1 MSPTSRAFMHRL
13 GLSVPIVQA
22 PMAGFQASALAIAV
36 GGAGALGSL
45 AAALLTPQM
54 LRDEAAAVRSHAGRP
69 LNVNFFCHRPAA
81 VDESREQAWRAALRP
96 YYEEF
101 GVDPDALATGP
112 ARLPFG
118 DDAASVV
125 EELRP
130 EVVSFHFGLPPPGLL
145 ERVRRTGAQIWSTAT
160 TVDEALWLEA
170 HGVDA
175 VIAQGLEAG
184 GHRGMF
190 LTDDLTTQLGTMA
203 LVPQVVAATRLPVI
217 AAGGIA
223 DASGVAAALRLGAVA
238 VQVGTAF
245 LLCPEVTAS
254 AVHRE
259 ALASEAARHTAVTN
273 LFTGRPARGIVNRLM
288 RELGPLSGLPPA
300 FPLAVNALM
309 PLRAAAE
316 KAGRADF
323 SPLWS
328 GQNAR
333 GARRVPAADIVR
345 DMAAKSESL

>member
-1 MSPTSRAFMHRL
+1 MSQASRAFMDRL

-45 AAALLTPQM
+45 AGALLTPQM
-54 LRDEAAAVRSHAGRP
+54 LRDEAKAVRAQAGRP
-69 LNVNFFCHRPAA
+69 LNVNFFCHQPPA
-81 VDESREQAWRAALRP
+81 VDEAREQAWRAALRP
-96 YYEEF
+96 YYDEF
-101 GVDPDALATGP
+101 GVDSRGIPAGP
-112 ARLPFG
+112 ARLPFD
-118 DDAASVV
+118 DDAAALV

-130 EVVSFHFGLPPPGLL
+130 EVVSFHFGLPSPGLL
-145 ERVRRTGAQIWSTAT
+145 ERVRRTAAQIWSTAT

-190 LTDDLTTQLGTMA
+190 LTDDITTQLGTMA

-223 DASGVAAALRLGAVA
+223 DADGVAAVLRLGAVA
-238 VQVGTAF
+238 AQVGTAF

-254 AVHRE
+254 AMHRE
-259 ALASEAARHTAVTN
+259 ALASEAARHTALTN
-273 LFTGRPARGIVNRLM
+273 LFTGRPARGIFNRLM
-288 RELGPLSGLPPA
+288 RELGPMSDLPPD
-300 FPLAVNALM
+300 FPSAVNALM

-323 SPLWS
+323 SPLWC

-333 GARRVPAADIVR
+333 GARRIPAADIVR
-345 DMAAKSESL
+345 ALATMSDG